1 MKRFLLLVVF
11 GSCVLSSNLFAQNGK
26 PWPKTLL
33 WKISG
38 NGLAKTS
45 FLYGTMHLQD
55 KRLFYFGD
63 SLYHYLEQADG
74 YSMEIDLR
82 EMMDSVMQKLV
93 NENEDDIVDSKRLER
108 KEEKK
113 KIIDSLLKNVKQF
126 NDKQSKKQLQKF
138 RRERMD

>member
-33 WKISG
+33 WRISG

-45 FLYGTMHLQD
+45 YLYGTIHLQD
-55 KRLFYFGD
+55 KRLFYFSD

-74 YSMEIDLR
+74 YSMEIDANQML
-82 EMMDSVMQKLV
+82 DSVIQKMIDVREAELI
-93 NENEDDIVDSKRLER
+93 DKKRLVH

-113 KIIDSLLKNVKQF
+113 KIVDSLLKNLKLY
-126 NDKQSKKQLQKF
+126 NDKSSKKELEKL
-138 RRERMD
+138 RKEKMD